1 GILGIERA
9 GRGPRVGHGL
19 DVVGSLM
26 VEDVVESGE
35 RKENEEHVSR
45 ADTEETRARRHARV
59 LAGRGGPEAGG
70 DPGDVGAVA
79 NRRLAVGEV
88 LGEDID
94 ALLARLRGGVSERDY
109 VTQAENDLHVLDG
122 VAGID
127 E

>member
-1 GILGIERA
+1 LGIERA
-9 GRGPRVGHGL
+9 ARAPRVVHDL

-45 ADTEETRARRHARV
+45 TDADETRARRHARV
-59 LAGRGGPEAGG
+59 VAGRGGPEAGG

-79 NRRLAVGEV
+79 HRRLAVGEV
-88 LGEDID
+88 FGEDID
-94 ALLARLRGGVSERDY
+94 ALLQRLRGGVSEREDGMQLETDY
-109 VTQAENDLHVLDG
+109 LVSH
-122 VAGID
+122 GI